1 MAKLDKRRGTTQYL
15 PAHNNRAKAMK
26 RFLLLLYVSA
36 SWSASPL
43 WARDVFVMLSGGVSP
58 FNNNYSQY
66 LQARAMNEYFEK
78 HYPANSVWTF
88 FGAGNVE
95 GKSAV
100 LCDVRRE
107 VDRDG
112 MQLNSWI
119 AGPLPH
125 NRPATRENVLRA
137 FREEILPAVAKG
149 GTLYLYV
156 GDHGSRS
163 AGTKDREC
171 VIDLWGLKP
180 DSDNPR
186 GWRSER
192 ETTLG
197 VKEFRQLLA
206 SGIGKGKVVFCM
218 TQCYSGGFHGLGLP
232 DEMTPNKKWFTR
244 TPEWT
249 AAMPKAPAKLLLAA
263 GFTATDGL
271 STAAGCDPSPDADG
285 WAGYERYHP
294 EGLLGV
300 NLMTDEIRDGG
311 CRSFAEAHERATLV
325 DQTIDKPRSTSDE
338 FLARWAT
345 LIETKLTVEL
355 KTTSKV
361 RQAVAAYQRT
371 VDGATPKISD
381 PAFRERQQQFQRF
394 VETMGQQNSGA
405 KSLLKSG
412 TRRELESAIGIVRRT
427 TGSMTNNPGN
437 VTKAPPRR
445 PRSGTAAT
453 SDTRRVWR
461 ESLSPAWAELVKS
474 GEATNLMS
482 LPLEFEMHLL
492 KLERGT
498 NNYFFGSG
506 RALQEEGY
514 WFAGHARPATL
525 DHAGAE
531 IISRWTLERRS
542 KILAWAESSDN
553 VDLRSAAKKMSPRR
567 PRSNAENS
575 IERMPPGKLPDLTP
589 VRSSLSRKTAAERAL
604 FYRRVLG
611 AWEFLLAVNERPALN
626 QLRELIALESTPL
639 PRIR

>member
-1 MAKLDKRRGTTQYL
+1 M
-15 PAHNNRAKAMK
+15 
-26 RFLLLLYVSA
+26 
-36 SWSASPL
+36 
-43 WARDVFVMLSGGVSP
+43 ARDVFVMLSGGVSP

-66 LQARAMNEYFEK
+66 LQAKAMNEYFEK
-78 HYPANSVWTF
+78 HYPLDSVWTF

-95 GKSAV
+95 GESAV

-107 VDRDG
+107 VERNG

-119 AGPLPH
+119 VGPLPH
-125 NRPATRENVLRA
+125 NRPSTRENILRA

-163 AGTKDREC
+163 LGTKDREC

-180 DSDNPR
+180 DSSSQR
-186 GWRSER
+186 GWKSDR
-192 ETTLG
+192 EMTLG
-197 VKEFRQLLA
+197 VKEFRQLIA

-244 TPEWT
+244 TPEWV
-249 AAMPKAPAKLLLAA
+249 AAMPKAPAKLFPIA

-271 STAAGCDPSPDADG
+271 STAAGCDPAPDADG

-300 NLMTDEIRDGG
+300 NLMTDEIRGSA
-311 CRSFAEAHERATLV
+311 CKSFAEAHERAILV

-338 FLARWAT
+338 YLARWAT
-345 LIETKLTVEL
+345 LIETRLATEL

-394 VETMGQQNSGA
+394 VEKMGQQNSGA

-427 TGSMTNNPGN
+427 TGSVTNNPGS
-437 VTKAPPRR
+437 VTNRAPRR

-453 SDTRRVWR
+453 SETRRVWK
-461 ESLSPAWAELVKS
+461 ESLSPAWTELVKS

-482 LPLEFEMHLL
+482 LPLDFEKHLL
-492 KLERGT
+492 KLERTT
-498 NNYFFGSG
+498 NNYFIGGG

-514 WFAGHARPATL
+514 WFAGHGKPDKL
-525 DHAGAE
+525 DRAGAE
-531 IISRWTLERRS
+531 MIARWTLERRS
-542 KILAWAESSDN
+542 KILAWAESSD
-553 VDLRSAAKKMSPRR
+553 DEEIRSAAKKMSPRR
-567 PRSNAENS
+567 SRPGAEAS
-575 IERMPPGKLPDLTP
+575 TEKTTTQKLPDVKMP
-589 VRSSLSRKTAAERAL
+589 VKDSLSRKIAAERAL

-611 AWEFLLAVNERPALN
+611 AWEFLLTLNERPALD
-626 QLRELIALESTPL
+626 QLKELIALERTPL
-639 PRIR
+639 PLPE